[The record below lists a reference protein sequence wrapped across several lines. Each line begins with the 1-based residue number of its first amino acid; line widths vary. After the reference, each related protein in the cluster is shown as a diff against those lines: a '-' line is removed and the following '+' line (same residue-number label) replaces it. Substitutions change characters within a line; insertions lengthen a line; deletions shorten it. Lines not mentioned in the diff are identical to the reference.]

1 MLVASQVL
9 LSIVLPTVI
18 FPLVYIC
25 SRSELM
31 TVESPVGTAPAIA
44 SLSAPGRAQAG
55 GEPAARTRDFRS
67 PRWLTWLGYALFAVL
82 LGANVYTIVEL
93 GRGVV

>member
-25 SRSELM
+25 SRAELM
-31 TVESPVGTAPAIA
+31 TVESPVSATGTGQKRNFGSPA
-44 SLSAPGRAQAG
+44 
-55 GEPAARTRDFRS
+55 
-67 PRWLTWLGYALFAVL
+67 WLTWLGYALFVVL

-93 GRGVV
+93 GQGVS

>member
-25 SRSELM
+25 SRDELM
-31 TVESPVGTAPAIA
+31 SVKSPAPALAPAGFA
-44 SLSAPGRAQAG
+44 SQESQGD
-55 GEPAARTRDFRS
+55 GERVKNFRN
-67 PRWLTWLGYALFAVL
+67 PVWLTWLGYALFVVL

-93 GRGVV
+93 GMGVS